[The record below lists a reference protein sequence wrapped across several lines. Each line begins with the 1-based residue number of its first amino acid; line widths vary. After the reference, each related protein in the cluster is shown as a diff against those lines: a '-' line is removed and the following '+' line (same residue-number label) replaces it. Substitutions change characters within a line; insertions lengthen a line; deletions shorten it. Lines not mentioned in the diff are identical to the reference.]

1 MSVTVNKGE
10 VMTAWHD
17 IIRGREKIDEEE
29 SRGLEES
36 SKIGIARVQ
45 SSLFLNPFPFLS
57 ITSSSYLSPLSL
69 ISFIYMPFINIVE
82 DIIEREVKESGIGY
96 DKIFLAGFS
105 QGKSIN
111 NYLLPFPFANI
122 ISILCRCCT
131 CDPRGLSVPS

>member
-105 QGKSIN
+105 QGKYQIN
-111 NYLLPFPFANI
+111 KYLRLP
-122 ISILCRCCT
+122 ISIL
-131 CDPRGLSVPS
+131 LI